1 MNDRAYPNSILTEI
15 DRMEK
20 NPVAYL
26 SAKPGK
32 NLLSPI
38 EKIERKLVLAWA
50 NNLVINPEK
59 TLNLS
64 NEILPMVNKDLNPH
78 LYAQVQLIRANANFL
93 LMRFPEMKSC
103 LDEAHDAARHSQ
115 VIYTNLAINLSYASY
130 YAQTQD
136 TAKAEQFAL
145 KALNLVEMVE
155 EPYLRVDILWRLAT
169 VYHFIRKYDV
179 ALFYLVDCFRLC
191 LQNSF
196 KLKALQISVELVSL
210 YSRLNN
216 YAQAENLYQIGVELE
231 IELGLPVFKIG
242 LNFNYG
248 LMHKLQR
255 KLPEAIHYYETSLE
269 LFQTANLNMPN
280 MQFNIFNNLANAL
293 AEHGEG
299 ERALSYHE
307 QAEKLA
313 VKMKNM
319 ALQMQSSTN
328 IALANVAVKK
338 YDEVLPRL
346 KKPIAYYRKT
356 KNWELLIKALRTEGF
371 FYQETKNHKKGF
383 ATMCRLDEAQI
394 KLVAQLRA
402 DFALHKNLLIDAHH
416 EDTRNLKTRYE
427 LAEQRLEQTLPNTY
441 IGSSSASRSVVEN
454 ALLASLYPDTCVFI
468 EGESGT
474 GKEIIAKMI
483 HANSIRSDKPYVTV
497 NCASISPSL
506 FESEFFGHVRGSFTG
521 ANQDKQGFFQ
531 LADKGTLFLDEISEI
546 PMEFQAKLLRAID
559 TKTIIP
565 VGKGNE
571 EKINC
576 KIITATNN
584 NIHKLI
590 IENKFRLDLFHRI
603 NTIEIRISALRDRIE
618 DLPDL
623 VNYYVERFA
632 SETKKRKPRIAKGF
646 LERLSTYPFPGNVR
660 ELKNYIERLF
670 VMHYRPVW
678 EASILDN
685 INTLSTIQQ
694 STTLHTGSDIKSI
707 EAQLIRD
714 ALLKCEGK
722 QKAAA
727 KLLHL
732 TESTLSR
739 KIKRLGIKG

>member
-1 MNDRAYPNSILTEI
+1 
-15 DRMEK
+15 
-20 NPVAYL
+20 
-26 SAKPGK
+26 
-32 NLLSPI
+32 
-38 EKIERKLVLAWA
+38 
-50 NNLVINPEK
+50 
-59 TLNLS
+59 
-64 NEILPMVNKDLNPH
+64 
-78 LYAQVQLIRANANFL
+78 
-93 LMRFPEMKSC
+93 
-103 LDEAHDAARHSQ
+103 
-115 VIYTNLAINLSYASY
+115 
-130 YAQTQD
+130 
-136 TAKAEQFAL
+136 
-145 KALNLVEMVE
+145 
-155 EPYLRVDILWRLAT
+155 
-169 VYHFIRKYDV
+169 
-179 ALFYLVDCFRLC
+179 
-191 LQNSF
+191 
-196 KLKALQISVELVSL
+196 
-210 YSRLNN
+210 
-216 YAQAENLYQIGVELE
+216 
-231 IELGLPVFKIG
+231 
-242 LNFNYG
+242 
-248 LMHKLQR
+248 
-255 KLPEAIHYYETSLE
+255 
-269 LFQTANLNMPN
+269 
-280 MQFNIFNNLANAL
+280 
-293 AEHGEG
+293 
-299 ERALSYHE
+299 
-307 QAEKLA
+307 
-313 VKMKNM
+313 
-319 ALQMQSSTN
+319 
-328 IALANVAVKK
+328 
-338 YDEVLPRL
+338 
-346 KKPIAYYRKT
+346 
-356 KNWELLIKALRTEGF
+356 
-371 FYQETKNHKKGF
+371 
-383 ATMCRLDEAQI
+383 
-394 KLVAQLRA
+394 
-402 DFALHKNLLIDAHH
+402 
-416 EDTRNLKTRYE
+416 
-427 LAEQRLEQTLPNTY
+427 
-441 IGSSSASRSVVEN
+441 
-454 ALLASLYPDTCVFI
+454 
-468 EGESGT
+468 
-474 GKEIIAKMI
+474 MI